1 MIEEQRIAPH
11 DSPSAESKGERLRML
26 TSASFDQLVLRGE
39 GPIVVEF
46 MSYGCAHCRAIE
58 PILRRVAAMVEGK
71 EQVFQVNVAVDEG
84 LAQDFAIAGTPT
96 LVMFLNG
103 QEAGR
108 VEGAP
113 PNVSSVLRSITQPFE
128 RK

>member
-1 MIEEQRIAPH
+1 MFEET
-11 DSPSAESKGERLRML
+11 AEASLAGSTSGRMLML
-26 TSASFDQLVLRGE
+26 TSASFDPLVLQGE
-39 GPIVVEF
+39 GPIAVEF

-58 PILRRVAAMVEGK
+58 PILRRVAEMVKGK
-71 EQVFQVNVAVDEG
+71 EKIFQVNVAVEQG
-84 LAQDFAIAGTPT
+84 LAETFEIQGTPT

-113 PNVSSVLRSITQPFE
+113 PNVSSVLTAVTQPFE
-128 RK
+128 

>member
-1 MIEEQRIAPH
+1 MIEETAGASRAA
-11 DSPSAESKGERLRML
+11 SSSGRMRML
-26 TSASFDQLVLRGE
+26 TSASFDPLVLQGE
-39 GPIVVEF
+39 GPIAVEF

-58 PILRRVAAMVEGK
+58 PILQQVAEMVKGK
-71 EQVFQVNVAVDEG
+71 EKIFQVNVAVEQG
-84 LAQDFAIAGTPT
+84 LAESFEIQGTPT

-113 PNVSSVLRSITQPFE
+113 PNVSSVLTAVTQPFE
-128 RK
+128 